1 MSFTDSILSALF
13 VFAIVFLVLCGLYL
27 LILLFSYL
35 VRVLERKIKPSRSS
49 PKA

>member
-35 VRVLERKIKPSRSS
+35 FRALNRKLKTSRSS
-49 PKA
+49 SKA